1 MAAKNGKWE
10 NGFPD
15 LNRFFFNYFMEPTI
29 TKKITLKIRKFW
41 FMVTI
46 LERYLICSISWK
58 TVGHMGGG
66 HITHNMC
73 ALFIDVLLKRPEV

>member
-29 TKKITLKIRKFW
+29 TKKITLKIRKF
-41 FMVTI
+41 
-46 LERYLICSISWK
+46 
-58 TVGHMGGG
+58 
-66 HITHNMC
+66 
-73 ALFIDVLLKRPEV
+73 